1 MINTLKIERGKRQT
15 NIKKKRNNEKGGREE
30 EHTKSRPIEA
40 RVVRSVMGTGA
51 SSSCSESKR
60 EESHKRGIG
69 EVTM

>member
-1 MINTLKIERGKRQT
+1 MINTLKIEREET
-15 NIKKKRNNEKGGREE
+15 NKYQKKRNSEKGGREE

-60 EESHKRGIG
+60 EESHKRRRG
-69 EVTM
+69 EVKM